1 METWLVEVWHLNL
14 MKLGLSLG
22 FLRNMA
28 DRPLRKE
35 IKYGALYGFV
45 RSLIFL
51 SNLMPRIWWLNFCG
65 FLGWLGY
72 IVSPKSRALSVKHLG
87 MAFEKE
93 KTPTEIRRL
102 ARQMFIMLGKNA
114 GEIMRASRIKTLADL
129 EKFVVVEGYENAE
142 AARAKGKGI
151 IFLPNHLGAFEL
163 MVTFV
168 ALRGFKPMVIGTP
181 LKDERLNSLMVNYR
195 NAHGAIPVERGKET
209 LRLFKGLKSGG
220 STAVLIDQ
228 DTKVKSRFVDF
239 FGRPAS
245 TPIGAAILALKTGA
259 TILPS
264 YIHLGKDNLQ
274 HIRFLPEIPLELTG
288 DEEMDLVRNT
298 QNYTR
303 FNEQVIREHPEQWVW
318 MHERWKTQ
326 PGEEI
331 R

>member
-1 METWLVEVWHLNL
+1 MRLPQ
-14 MKLGLSLG
+14 
-22 FLRNMA
+22 FMA

-35 IKYGALYGFV
+35 IKYAVLYRFV
-45 RSLIFL
+45 RFLIFA
-51 SNLMPRIWWLNFCG
+51 SNLMPRTWWLAFCG
-65 FLGWLGY
+65 FLGRVGHL
-72 IVSPKSRALSVKHLG
+72 VSPKSRNLAITHLD
-87 MAFEKE
+87 MAFGKE
-93 KTPTEIRRL
+93 KTTAEIRKL
-102 ARQMFIMLGKNA
+102 AAQMFVMLGKNA
-114 GEIMRASRIKTLADL
+114 GEILRATYVKSLADL
-129 EKFVVVEGYENAE
+129 EKFVVIEGYEHAE
-142 AARAKGKGI
+142 AAKAKGKGI

-209 LRLFKGLKSGG
+209 IRLFKGLKQGG

-239 FGRPAS
+239 FNRPAS
-245 TPIGAAILALKTGA
+245 TPVGAAILALKTGA
-259 TILPS
+259 TILPA

-288 DEEMDLVRNT
+288 DEEQDLIRNT

-303 FNEQVIREHPEQWVW
+303 YIEKVVRLHPEQWVW
-318 MHERWKTQ
+318 MHERWKTK

>member
-1 METWLVEVWHLNL
+1 
-14 MKLGLSLG
+14 
-22 FLRNMA
+22 MA

-35 IKYGALYGFV
+35 IKYTALYGFV
-45 RSLIFL
+45 QFLIFA
-51 SNLMPRIWWLNFCG
+51 SNLLPRTWWLAFCG
-65 FLGWLGY
+65 FLGRVGFR
-72 IVSPKSRALSVKHLG
+72 VSPKSRKLVLSHLG
-87 MAFEKE
+87 MAYGTEKSE
-93 KTPTEIRRL
+93 AEIRKL
-102 ARQMFIMLGKNA
+102 AQQMFVMLGKNA
-114 GEIMRASRIKTLADL
+114 GEILRATAVKTLADL
-129 EKFVVVEGYENAE
+129 EKFVVVSGYEHAE
-142 AARAKGKGI
+142 AVKAKGKGI

-168 ALRGFKPMVIGTP
+168 ALKGFRPMVIGTP
-181 LKDERLNSLMVNYR
+181 LKDDRLNALMVNYR

-228 DTKVKSRFVDF
+228 DTKVKSRFVEF
-239 FGRPAS
+239 FGRPAA

-259 TILPS
+259 SVLPA
-264 YIHLGKDNLQ
+264 YIHLGADNLQ
-274 HIRFLPEIPLELTG
+274 HIRFLPEIPLEVTG
-288 DEEMDLVRNT
+288 DEETDLVRNT

-303 FNEQVIREHPEQWVW
+303 FIEQVVREHPEQWVW

>member
-1 METWLVEVWHLNL
+1 
-14 MKLGLSLG
+14 
-22 FLRNMA
+22 MA

-35 IKYGALYGFV
+35 IKYRALYGFI

-65 FLGWLGY
+65 FLGFLGY
-72 IVSPKSRALSVKHLG
+72 IFSPKPRALSIKHLG
-87 MAFEKE
+87 MAYENE
-93 KTPTEIRRL
+93 KTPDEIKKL
-102 ARQMFIMLGKNA
+102 ARRMFIMLGKNA
-114 GEIMRASRIKTLADL
+114 GEILRASRVKTLGDL
-129 EKFVVVEGYENAE
+129 EKFVVVEGYEHAE
-142 AARAKGKGI
+142 AAKKKGKGI

-168 ALRGFKPMVIGTP
+168 SLRGFKPMVIGTP

-209 LRLFKGLKSGG
+209 LRLFKGLKLGG

-228 DTKVKSRFVDF
+228 DTKVKSRFVEF
-239 FGRPAS
+239 FNRPAS

-259 TILPS
+259 TILPA
-264 YIHLGKDNLQ
+264 YIHLGEDNLQ
-274 HIRFLPEIPLELTG
+274 HIRFLPEIPLEVTG
-288 DEEMDLVRNT
+288 DEETDLIRNT

-303 FNEQVIREHPEQWVW
+303 FNEKVIREHPEQWVW
-318 MHERWKTQ
+318 MHERWKTK